1 MLSESSIEKIN
12 RVLKDRTFNYT
23 GNLLHDIVCD
33 IDFKIE
39 LLGYRN
45 MIRVGTEYPY
55 MRVKIIFTKFKDE
68 ISKLIF
74 GKMKN
79 AGGNNVFSF
88 ITKNSLSMRRGLENY
103 LSSVFQFFDP
113 ENYTNVVIDDIE
125 ITHDFEGETFITEQ
139 KKSREATRQVVRDI
153 INTIKRKKSG
163 TFYLP
168 EDDYYSFTNIP
179 EEFSVELT
187 IKKTKKIEGIKVN
200 ANYVP
205 DEQVIEVLVLF
216 NPDNLEKN
224 LYNLVGSLND
234 LIIHELEHLHQ
245 DFKGELD
252 IDTDS
257 ESLEPLEYYTQPH
270 EIEAQVKG
278 FRRMSSLRK
287 QSFEKIVNDWFDSH
301 KEIHRLSD
309 SERQE
314 VIGKLM
320 DFNKR
325 FTSPV

>member
-12 RVLKDRTFNYT
+12 KVLKDRTFNYT

-125 ITHDFEGETFITEQ
+125 ITHDFEEETFITEQ

-153 INTIKRKKSG
+153 INTI
-163 TFYLP
+163 
-168 EDDYYSFTNIP
+168 
-179 EEFSVELT
+179 
-187 IKKTKKIEGIKVN
+187 
-200 ANYVP
+200 A
-205 DEQVIEVLVLF
+205 
-216 NPDNLEKN
+216 
-224 LYNLVGSLND
+224 GSD
-234 LIIHELEHLHQ
+234 
-245 DFKGELD
+245 
-252 IDTDS
+252 
-257 ESLEPLEYYTQPH
+257 
-270 EIEAQVKG
+270 
-278 FRRMSSLRK
+278 SSLRNGLADIDNMWNK
-287 QSFEKIVNDWFDSH
+287 AYLTYVKNDTMITLMERLNCDMSKMTFAK
-301 KEIHRLSD
+301 KEITP
-309 SERQE
+309 
-314 VIGKLM
+314 V
-320 DFNKR
+320 NKYIDLQQKMKEKYGA
-325 FTSPV
+325 

>member
-1 MLSESSIEKIN
+1 MLSDASIEKIN
-12 RVLKDRTFNYT
+12 KVLKDRTFNYT
-23 GNLLHDIVCD
+23 GNILHDIDCD
-33 IDFKIE
+33 VDFKIE

-45 MIRVGTEYPY
+45 MISVGIEYPY
-55 MRVKIIFTKFKDE
+55 MRVKIIFTKFKDD

-74 GKMKN
+74 GRMKEV
-79 AGGNNVFSF
+79 GGNHAFNFMK
-88 ITKNSLSMRRGLENY
+88 TSLSMRYGLQNY
-103 LSSVFQFFDP
+103 LSSVLQFFDP
-113 ENYTNVVIDDIE
+113 ENYTNVVIDEIE
-125 ITHDFEGETFITEQ
+125 IQDNFGKETFITEQ

-153 INTIKRKKSG
+153 INTVKRKKTG

-187 IKKTKKIEGIKVN
+187 LKKTKKIEGIKVN

-224 LYNLVGSLND
+224 LYDLLGSLNE
-234 LIIHELEHLHQ
+234 LITHELEHLHQ

-252 IDTDS
+252 IDIDS

-278 FRRMSSLRK
+278 FRRMSNLRK
-287 QSFEKIVNDWFDSH
+287 QPFDKIVNDWFNTH

>member
-12 RVLKDRTFNYT
+12 KVLKDRTFNYT
-23 GNLLHDIVCD
+23 GNLLHDIDCD
-33 IDFKIE
+33 VDFKIE

-45 MIRVGTEYPY
+45 MISVGTEYPY
-55 MRVKIIFTKFKDE
+55 MRVKIIFTKFKDN

-74 GKMKN
+74 GRMKEV
-79 AGGNNVFSF
+79 GGNHAFNFMKS
-88 ITKNSLSMRRGLENY
+88 SLSMKYGLQNY
-103 LSSVFQFFDP
+103 LSSVLQFFDP
-113 ENYTNVVIDDIE
+113 ENYINITIDEIE
-125 ITHDFEGETFITEQ
+125 IQDNFKEETFITEQ

-153 INTIKRKKSG
+153 INTVKRKKSG

-168 EDDYYSFTNIP
+168 EDDYYSFSNIP
-179 EEFSVELT
+179 EDFSVELT
-187 IKKTKKIEGIKVN
+187 LKKTKKMDGIKVN

-205 DEQVIEVLVLF
+205 DEQVIEILILF

-224 LYNLVGSLND
+224 LYNLLGSLNE
-234 LIIHELEHLHQ
+234 LITHELEHLHQ
-245 DFKGELD
+245 DSKGE
-252 IDTDS
+252 IDVDFDS
-257 ESLEPLEYYTQPH
+257 ESLDPLEYYTQPH

-278 FRRMSSLRK
+278 FRRISNLRK
-287 QSFEKIVNDWFDSH
+287 QPFETTVNDWFDTH

-320 DFNKR
+320 DFNKK

>member
-1 MLSESSIEKIN
+1 MLSAASIEKIN
-12 RVLKDRTFNYT
+12 KVLKDRTFNYT
-23 GNLLHDIVCD
+23 GNLLHDIDCD
-33 IDFKIE
+33 VDFKIE

-45 MIRVGTEYPY
+45 MISVGTEYPY
-55 MRVKIIFTKFKDE
+55 MIVKIIFTKFKDN

-74 GKMKN
+74 GRMKEV
-79 AGGNNVFSF
+79 GGNHAFNFMKS
-88 ITKNSLSMRRGLENY
+88 SLSMKYGLQNY
-103 LSSVFQFFDP
+103 LSSVLQFFDP
-113 ENYTNVVIDDIE
+113 ENYINITIDEIE
-125 ITHDFEGETFITEQ
+125 IQDNFKEETFITEQ

-153 INTIKRKKSG
+153 INTVKRKKSG

-168 EDDYYSFTNIP
+168 EDDYYSFSNIP

-187 IKKTKKIEGIKVN
+187 LKKTKKMDGIKVN

-205 DEQVIEVLVLF
+205 DEQVIEILILF

-224 LYNLVGSLND
+224 LYNLLGSLNE
-234 LIIHELEHLHQ
+234 LITHELEHLHQ
-245 DFKGELD
+245 DSKGE
-252 IDTDS
+252 IDVDFDS
-257 ESLEPLEYYTQPH
+257 ESLNPLEYYTQPH

-278 FRRMSSLRK
+278 FRRISNLRK
-287 QSFEKIVNDWFDSH
+287 QPFETTVNDWFDTH

-320 DFNKR
+320 DFNKK

>member
-1 MLSESSIEKIN
+1 MYGAK
-12 RVLKDRTFNYT
+12 
-23 GNLLHDIVCD
+23 
-33 IDFKIE
+33 
-39 LLGYRN
+39 
-45 MIRVGTEYPY
+45 
-55 MRVKIIFTKFKDE
+55 
-68 ISKLIF
+68 
-74 GKMKN
+74 
-79 AGGNNVFSF
+79 
-88 ITKNSLSMRRGLENY
+88 
-103 LSSVFQFFDP
+103 
-113 ENYTNVVIDDIE
+113 
-125 ITHDFEGETFITEQ
+125 
-139 KKSREATRQVVRDI
+139 
-153 INTIKRKKSG
+153 
-163 TFYLP
+163 
-168 EDDYYSFTNIP
+168 
-179 EEFSVELT
+179 
-187 IKKTKKIEGIKVN
+187 
-200 ANYVP
+200 
-205 DEQVIEVLVLF
+205 
-216 NPDNLEKN
+216 EKN

>member
-1 MLSESSIEKIN
+1 MLSAESIEKIN
-12 RVLKDRTFNYT
+12 KVLKDKTFNYT
-23 GNLLHDIVCD
+23 GNLLHDIDCD
-33 IDFKIE
+33 VDFKIE

-45 MIRVGTEYPY
+45 MISVGTEYPY
-55 MRVKIIFTKFKDE
+55 MRVKIIFTKFKDN

-74 GKMKN
+74 GRMKEV
-79 AGGNNVFSF
+79 GGNHAFNFMKS
-88 ITKNSLSMRRGLENY
+88 SLSMKYGLQNY
-103 LSSVFQFFDP
+103 LSSVLQFFDP
-113 ENYTNVVIDDIE
+113 ENYINITIDEIE
-125 ITHDFEGETFITEQ
+125 IQDNFKEETFITEQ

-153 INTIKRKKSG
+153 INTVKRKKSG

-168 EDDYYSFTNIP
+168 EDDYYSFSNIP

-187 IKKTKKIEGIKVN
+187 LKKTKKMDGIKVN

-205 DEQVIEVLVLF
+205 DEQVIEILILF

-224 LYNLVGSLND
+224 LYNLLGSLNE
-234 LIIHELEHLHQ
+234 LITHELEHLHQ
-245 DFKGELD
+245 DSKGE
-252 IDTDS
+252 IDVDFDS
-257 ESLEPLEYYTQPH
+257 ESLDPLEYYTQPH

-278 FRRMSSLRK
+278 FRRISNLRK
-287 QSFEKIVNDWFDSH
+287 QPFETTVNDWFDTH
-301 KEIHRLSD
+301 KEIHKLSD

-320 DFNKR
+320 DFNKK

>member
-12 RVLKDRTFNYT
+12 KVLKDRTFNYT
-23 GNLLHDIVCD
+23 GKLLHDIDCD

-39 LLGYRN
+39 FLGYRN
-45 MIRVGTEYPY
+45 MIRVGTEYPH
-55 MRVKIIFTKFKDE
+55 MRVKIIFTKFKDD

-74 GKMKN
+74 GSMKEV
-79 AGGNNVFSF
+79 GGNHAFNFMK
-88 ITKNSLSMRRGLENY
+88 TSLSMKYGLENY
-103 LSSVFQFFDP
+103 LSSVLQFFDP
-113 ENYTNVVIDDIE
+113 ENYTNVVIDEIE
-125 ITHDFEGETFITEQ
+125 IQDNFGKETFITEQ

-153 INTIKRKKSG
+153 INTVKSKKTG

-205 DEQVIEVLVLF
+205 DEQVIEVLILF
-216 NPDNLEKN
+216 NPDNIEKN

-252 IDTDS
+252 INTDS

-278 FRRMSSLRK
+278 FRRMSNLRK
-287 QSFEKIVNDWFDSH
+287 QSFEKIVNDWFNTH

>member
-1 MLSESSIEKIN
+1 MLSERAIERIN
-12 RVLKDRTFNYT
+12 NLLKDQTFNYN
-23 GNLLHDIVCD
+23 GNLLHDIDCD
-33 IDFKIE
+33 IDFKIK

-45 MIRVGTEYPY
+45 MISVGTEYPY
-55 MRVKIIFTKFKDE
+55 MRVKIIFTKFKDN

-74 GKMKN
+74 GRMKEV
-79 AGGNNVFSF
+79 GGNHAFNFMKS
-88 ITKNSLSMRRGLENY
+88 SLSMKYGLQNY
-103 LSSVFQFFDP
+103 LSSVLQFFDP
-113 ENYTNVVIDDIE
+113 ENYINITIDEIE
-125 ITHDFEGETFITEQ
+125 IQDNFKEETFITEQ

-153 INTIKRKKSG
+153 INTVKRKKSG

-168 EDDYYSFTNIP
+168 EDDYYSFSNIP

-187 IKKTKKIEGIKVN
+187 LKKTKKMDGIKVN

-205 DEQVIEVLVLF
+205 DEQVIEILILF

-224 LYNLVGSLND
+224 LYNLLGSLNE
-234 LIIHELEHLHQ
+234 LITHELEHLHQ
-245 DFKGELD
+245 DSKGE
-252 IDTDS
+252 IDVDFDS
-257 ESLEPLEYYTQPH
+257 ESLDPLEYYTQPH

-278 FRRMSSLRK
+278 FRRISNLRK
-287 QSFEKIVNDWFDSH
+287 QPFETIVNDWFDTH

-320 DFNKR
+320 DFNKK

>member
-1 MLSESSIEKIN
+1 MLSAESIEKIN
-12 RVLKDRTFNYT
+12 KVLKDKTFNYT
-23 GNLLHDIVCD
+23 GNLLHDIDCD
-33 IDFKIE
+33 VDFKIE

-45 MIRVGTEYPY
+45 MISVGTEYPY
-55 MRVKIIFTKFKDE
+55 MRVKIIFTKFKDN

-74 GKMKN
+74 GRMKEI
-79 AGGNNVFSF
+79 GGNHAFNFMKS
-88 ITKNSLSMRRGLENY
+88 SLSIKYGLQNY
-103 LSSVFQFFDP
+103 LSSVLQFFDP
-113 ENYTNVVIDDIE
+113 ENYINITIDEIE
-125 ITHDFEGETFITEQ
+125 IQDNFKEETFITEQ

-153 INTIKRKKSG
+153 INTVKRKKSG

-168 EDDYYSFTNIP
+168 EDDYYSFSNIP

-187 IKKTKKIEGIKVN
+187 LKKTKKMDGIKVN

-205 DEQVIEVLVLF
+205 DEQVIEILILF

-224 LYNLVGSLND
+224 LYNLLGSLNE
-234 LIIHELEHLHQ
+234 LITHELEHLHQ
-245 DFKGELD
+245 DFKGE
-252 IDTDS
+252 IDVDFDS
-257 ESLEPLEYYTQPH
+257 ESLDPLEYYTQPH

-278 FRRMSSLRK
+278 FRRISNLRK
-287 QSFEKIVNDWFDSH
+287 QPFETTVNDWFDTH

-320 DFNKR
+320 DFNKK

>member
-12 RVLKDRTFNYT
+12 KVLKDRTFNYT
-23 GNLLHDIVCD
+23 GKLLHDIDCD

-39 LLGYRN
+39 FLGYRN
-45 MIRVGTEYPY
+45 MIRVGTEYPH
-55 MRVKIIFTKFKDE
+55 MRVKIIFTKFKDD

-74 GKMKN
+74 GSMKEV
-79 AGGNNVFSF
+79 GGNHAFNFMK
-88 ITKNSLSMRRGLENY
+88 TSLSMKYGLENY
-103 LSSVFQFFDP
+103 LSSVLQFFDP
-113 ENYTNVVIDDIE
+113 ENYTNVVIDEIE
-125 ITHDFEGETFITEQ
+125 IQDNFGKETFITEQ

-153 INTIKRKKSG
+153 INTVKSKKTG

-216 NPDNLEKN
+216 NPDNIEKN

-252 IDTDS
+252 INTDS

-278 FRRMSSLRK
+278 FRRMSNLRK
-287 QSFEKIVNDWFDSH
+287 QSFEKIVNDWFNTH

>member
-12 RVLKDRTFNYT
+12 KVLKDRTFNYT
-23 GNLLHDIVCD
+23 GKLLHDIDCD

-39 LLGYRN
+39 FLGYRN
-45 MIRVGTEYPY
+45 MIRVGTEYPH
-55 MRVKIIFTKFKDE
+55 MRVKIIFTKFKDD

-74 GKMKN
+74 GSMKEV
-79 AGGNNVFSF
+79 GGNHAFNFMK
-88 ITKNSLSMRRGLENY
+88 TSLSMKYGLENY
-103 LSSVFQFFDP
+103 LSSVLQFFDP
-113 ENYTNVVIDDIE
+113 ENYTNVVIDEIE
-125 ITHDFEGETFITEQ
+125 IQDNFGKETFITEQ

-153 INTIKRKKSG
+153 INTVKSKKTG

-205 DEQVIEVLVLF
+205 DEQVIEVLILF
-216 NPDNLEKN
+216 NPDNIEKN

-252 IDTDS
+252 INTDS

-278 FRRMSSLRK
+278 FSRMSNLRK
-287 QSFEKIVNDWFDSH
+287 QSFEKIVNDWFNTH